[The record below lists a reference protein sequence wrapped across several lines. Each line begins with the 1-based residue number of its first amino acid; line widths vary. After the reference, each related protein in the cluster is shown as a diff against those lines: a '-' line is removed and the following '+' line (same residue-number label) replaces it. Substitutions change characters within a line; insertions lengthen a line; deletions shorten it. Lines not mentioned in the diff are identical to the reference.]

1 MKQKKRFLL
10 VLMLALAMIS
20 GRAEHTMALDLA
32 DVKTNNVTYST
43 ETNVATFTTTW
54 GGVYWNATDIMQSF
68 TTATLVVDANNT
80 DMDVY
85 ITVRY
90 TAVGANSTTDV
101 NTVISQGSSTASVEI
116 PATGT
121 LNSIRVA
128 NRGKS
133 GNVKLVSVTLSGL
146 RDTYALSLTTLGAG
160 WTSSYDA
167 SNQTI
172 TFGPGA
178 NEGAVSTWVARGWS
192 VGNAYLND
200 YKTVVVEFEASTFD
214 VILDISY
221 TNTSEAAANQRKT
234 VAAGSK
240 RVSVRMPSDV
250 KTITNICLK
259 NSTNPTNA
267 NTQTLV
273 LKKAYLTTEE
283 IDFFDM
289 TKATNT
295 WDNTKSSY
303 DASTYTI
310 TWSDIT
316 RHGWYVN
323 ANTYND
329 YKSIVIEFQPA
340 PVAITGYLRYY
351 ATSDDETSSTAS
363 EVDYTVPAEGTT
375 ITLSIPST
383 IHKISA
389 IHLKPASACSLTLTN
404 AYATSKEYETGMT
417 ITLSTD
423 ETVLA
428 DNWGSAGIML
438 TKEQLALAQAGDK
451 ISVNVTAVSETTTD
465 PRCVALQTGSYSGF
479 EGVGSVAMGNA
490 TLPAK
495 ATFTLTD
502 AMLNIIRGNVSGTN
516 SGLCVKGSGCTFNQV
531 DLIHY
536 IYKIKGQ
543 PTTNLWSGEQVISW
557 STNPSQYVTL
567 PKSAFATASTGMKL
581 RMSFKDLKLSAQ
593 GRIASSEWDGMPDA
607 NTYETLKTDWGNYYE
622 FTITASMLTELQAHG
637 VNITG
642 VGYTLTSVDLIDPD
656 CEYDITST
664 FDTADIIAWET
675 TDGTPNL
682 TVTITNNEA
691 YEITVPINI
700 ALMTDMFTDFN
711 TYSANVTLA
720 AGETKVTDVEF
731 NDLTPGF
738 YRMAAN
744 VAGNKLCTYYIGYNP
759 TVIVSPDD
767 SQEDFATFWGTWKER
782 LAAIPIDAELTLL
795 NGDTGSD
802 TRNIYEVKYK
812 SVPETADENA
822 EPVYIY
828 GYYAEPK
835 AAGTYPCIIHFH
847 GTSKTTEL
855 TMPSGT
861 TEGWCE
867 FRFSAR
873 GQTLDKAKNGSDKY
887 RQDPNDESSVDFYA
901 YRLGDNDEH
910 YYRYVYLDTR
920 RAVDFVY
927 SQAKVNKDA
936 VFAAGGSQGGCLTYV
951 CAALSDGKIRAIA
964 PSITGHADFVHTME
978 IVGWPTNVFNNWI
991 NANYPGDYAA
1001 GKAALLAHQ
1010 SYFDT
1015 KNFAKWIYCPV
1026 ITNFSLQ
1033 DNTDGPHLNIS
1044 PYNLL
1049 TNVAAADKQYS
1060 INQFKGHAA
1069 ADNWSTTYMAF
1080 FQNYINAG
1088 TPLTIPYALTVSDP
1102 GYATYYNS
1110 TATQLPS
1117 GVEAATIDAADNSE
1131 KALTVN
1137 WCYNGDE
1144 NEKKVIPGGTA
1155 VMVKA
1160 TAGNYN
1166 LSLLPSNTTA
1176 APTGNLLHGSD
1187 VSTTTTGGDK
1197 YYKLTYGKAD
1207 GSNANNFGWYW
1218 GAADGA
1224 AFTMPAHKA
1233 WLALSSGAGTRSYFS
1248 LDGGDGTTGIGTIET
1263 KLDPDTLPEE
1273 GWYDLRGQRINKPTQ
1288 KGLYI
1293 LNGKKIIVR

>member
-32 DVKTNNVTYST
+32 DVKTSGCTYNT
-43 ETNVATFTTTW
+43 ESHVITFPSDSW
-54 GGVYWNATDIMQSF
+54 KAAYWDLSDAMRSY
-68 TTATLVVDANNT
+68 TTATVTIQPTTISVRVIL
-80 DMDVY
+80 
-85 ITVRY
+85 RY
-90 TAVGANSTTDV
+90 TPVGASTTSD
-101 NTVISQGSSTASVEI
+101 ISATIAAGQTTATVEI
-116 PATGT
+116 PSEGT
-121 LNSIRVA
+121 LGTLRV
-128 NRGKS
+128 
-133 GNVKLVSVTLSGL
+133 GNWNYGAGEVTLVSAELSGL
-146 RDTYALSLTTLGAG
+146 RPEYSLNMSSMGAG
-160 WTSSYDA
+160 SGNNATYDSDTKTISFTGDG
-167 SNQTI
+167 SNQY
-172 TFGPGA
+172 
-178 NEGAVSTWVARGWS
+178 RGWS
-192 VGNAYLND
+192 ISNSYLND
-200 YKTVVVEFEASTFD
+200 YKTVVVEFAEALSFD
-214 VILDISY
+214 VEFKMNYKNGSD
-221 TNTSEAAANQRKT
+221 AAKSVSKT
-234 VAAGSK
+234 VKQYNK
-240 RVSVRMPSDV
+240 RASLSIPATDINS
-250 KTITNICLK
+250 ITNIIFK
-259 NSTNPTNA
+259 TTDSTPHSLTI
-267 NTQTLV
+267 
-273 LKKAYLTTEE
+273 KKAYLTTDELAYLD
-283 IDFFDM
+283 IAA
-289 TKATNT
+289 ATNT
-295 WDNTKSSY
+295 WASTNSSY
-303 DASTYTI
+303 DASIQTI
-310 TWSDIT
+310 TWTDVT
-316 RHGWYVN
+316 RHGWWIGS
-323 ANTYND
+323 ADYNS
-329 YKSIVIEFQPA
+329 YKSVVVEFVPA
-340 PVAITGYLRYY
+340 PVAMTGYLSYY
-351 ATSDDETSSTAS
+351 ATEADYNTNPKVVTYTDIYIPAGSTMVAL
-363 EVDYTVPAEGTT
+363 PIPTT
-375 ITLSIPST
+375 IYRMTAVMLAPV
-383 IHKISA
+383 
-389 IHLKPASACSLTLTN
+389 SACSLKLTD
-404 AYATSKEYETGMT
+404 AYATSKEYENSKT
-417 ITLSTD
+417 ITLSTT
-423 ETVLA
+423 ETVLE
-428 DNWGSAGIML
+428 DNWASSGLTL
-438 TKEQLALAQAGDK
+438 TKEQMALAQAGDQ
-451 ISVNVTAVSETTTD
+451 IAVHVSALSEGNTHTAWIQNGSNQDFAGVS
-465 PRCVALQTGSYSGF
+465 
-479 EGVGSVAMGNA
+479 GVSITSASQV
-490 TLPAK
+490 
-495 ATFTLTD
+495 ATFTLTE
-502 AMLNIIRGNVSGTN
+502 AMLNYIHGNVEGTN
-516 SGLCVKGSGCTFNQV
+516 GGLVVKGTGYTFNQV
-531 DLIHY
+531 NLIHN

-543 PTTNLWSGEQVISW
+543 PATNIWSGEQVIDW
-557 STNPSQYVTL
+557 GTDPSQYATV
-567 PKSAFATASTGMKL
+567 PASNFAFATKDMKL
-581 RMSFKDLKLSAQ
+581 RMSFKGLKLSAQ
-593 GRIASSEWDGMPDA
+593 GHLANTSWTNTGIPDA
-607 NTYETLKTDWGNYYE
+607 NTYETLKSDWGNYYE
-622 FTITASMLTELQAHG
+622 FDITDAMLTELQANGMH
-637 VNITG
+637 VTG

-675 TDGTPNL
+675 TNGTPNL

-759 TVIVSPDD
+759 TAIVSPDD

-1080 FQNYINAG
+1080 FNQYLN

-1117 GVEAATIDAADNSE
+1117 GVEAATIDAANNSE
-1131 KALTVN
+1131 NALTVN

-1273 GWYDLRGQRINKPTQ
+1273 GWYDLHGQRINKPTQ